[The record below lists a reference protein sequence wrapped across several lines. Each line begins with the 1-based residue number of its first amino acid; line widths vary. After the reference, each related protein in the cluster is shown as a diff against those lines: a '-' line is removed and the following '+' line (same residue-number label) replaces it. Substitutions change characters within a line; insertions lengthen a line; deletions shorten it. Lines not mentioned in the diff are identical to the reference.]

1 MRKEDLR
8 IIFMGTPDFAVP
20 ALQALVEN
28 NWNVVAV
35 VTAPD
40 KPAGRGLKLVHSPV
54 KEVALQH
61 NLPILQPTN
70 LKDPAFQEELRSYNA
85 SLQVIVAF
93 RMLPEA
99 VWNMPQLGSLNIHA
113 SLLPHYRGAAPINWA
128 LIHGDKETGVTSFFL
143 QHEIDTGDIILQ
155 KKVAIA
161 EEDTFGTLYEKLK
174 HAGADL
180 LLETVAA
187 IVEDRVQPYPQ
198 PQPEEP
204 LRMAP
209 KIFKQT
215 CQIDWEQP
223 AQQIHNFIRGLSPYP
238 AAWTILED
246 KQFKVFSG
254 QILENGSKTEP
265 GTYTT
270 DGKTYLHI
278 TCGNGTAYAIEELQ
292 MEGKKRMNIQDF
304 LRGFTFQQA
313 I

>member
-1 MRKEDLR
+1 MQKEDLR

-35 VTAPD
+35 ITAPD
-40 KPAGRGLKLVHSPV
+40 KPAGRGLKLVYSPV
-54 KEVALQH
+54 KEFALQYD
-61 NLPILQPTN
+61 LPVLQPTN
-70 LKDPAFQEELRSYNA
+70 LKDAAFQEELRSYNA
-85 SLQVIVAF
+85 NLQVIVAF

-99 VWNMPQLGSLNIHA
+99 VWNMPALGSLNIHA

-128 LIHGDKETGVTSFFL
+128 LIHGDQETGVTSFFL

-161 EEDTFGTLYEKLK
+161 PEDNFGTLYEKLK

-180 LLETVAA
+180 LLETVSA
-187 IVEDRVQPYPQ
+187 IAEERVRPYPQ

-215 CQIDWEQP
+215 CQIDWNQP
-223 AQQIHNFIRGLSPYP
+223 AQQVHNFVRGLSPYP
-238 AAWTILED
+238 AAWTVLEE

-254 QILENGSKTEP
+254 RILENGPETQP
-265 GTYTT
+265 GTYST
-270 DGKTYLHI
+270 DDKSYLHI
-278 TCGNGTAYAIEELQ
+278 TCGNGTTYAVEELQ